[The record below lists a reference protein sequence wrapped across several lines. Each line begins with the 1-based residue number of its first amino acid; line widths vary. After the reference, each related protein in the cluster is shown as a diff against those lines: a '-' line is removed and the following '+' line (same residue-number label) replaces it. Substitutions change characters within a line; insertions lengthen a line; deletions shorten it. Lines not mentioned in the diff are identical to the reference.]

1 MAHDYRSPLD
11 NADEELVKYKNPYLK
26 GMGDQSICT
35 IWPTDAPTDYIS
47 SATVFLEAEYA
58 NPDSPIH
65 QDPPLPIPPDPDDNS
80 LRPLKTDDDVFDAAR
95 IWLKCP
101 LDHAIVM
108 KYPTQLVQLNG
119 WVGYSRVTLYYEKFM
134 GTHQPRL
141 LMTIKWLC
149 PNTLDGI
156 AEGDT
161 IDRQW
166 VDEPKAYKCSY
177 VALCDYDNLVLLRF
191 GNVLGIEGIRVTAV
205 PRDSMRLAFLGFLLE
220 ACDAVLGEPGSGLS

>member
-35 IWPTDAPTDYIS
+35 IWPTDAPTDYTN
-47 SATVFLEAEYA
+47 SATTFLEAEYA

-65 QDPPLPIPPDPDDNS
+65 QDPPLPIPPDPGNS

-119 WVGYSRVTLYYEKFM
+119 WVGSSRVTLYYEKFM

-191 GNVLGIEGIRVTAV
+191 GNVLGIEGVRVTAV
-205 PRDSMRLAFLGFLLE
+205 PRDSMRLTFLGFLLE